1 MKSAAEKPIE
11 EVSAPETGEDPTA
24 PAGRSISVVGE
35 IVLNMSILMV
45 AAIILI
51 VVLVNWTYAALP
63 EEYLDYAA
71 YILIPYIFLFSLT
84 VALFGWR
91 LISMVI
97 VRPLN
102 VLSDATKAVA
112 AGDLERRVP
121 VIADNEIGRLARSF
135 NDMTE
140 RLAEGRRQLEA
151 NLAEMQELNE
161 DLAQTQRELLSSEKL
176 ASVGRLAAGVAHE
189 IGNPLAAIAG
199 YLDLLTRRSHLQ
211 EPDREMLERVRSEAD
226 RIHEIIRELLDYSR
240 PQDASRVLIDLNES
254 VHSALTLIACGHKGL
269 DRIEVVTDLQ
279 GGSLVLGNRSSLQQ
293 LIMNLII
300 NALQAMADGGKL
312 TLSTRPAEL
321 EGSPGIELVVADTG
335 PGIAPEIQ
343 ERVFDPFFTTKEPGQ
358 GTGLGLSTCLRIVE
372 NMKGKIG
379 IESRSGEGAAFRV
392 WLPAAEAGE
401 V

>member
-1 MKSAAEKPIE
+1 MKPSAEKPIE
-11 EVSAPETGEDPTA
+11 EESAPEAGEDPTA

-151 NLAEMQELNE
+151 NLSEMQELNE

-279 GGSLVLGNRSSLQQ
+279 GGPRVLGNRSSLQQ

-312 TLSTRPAEL
+312 TLATRPAEL
-321 EGSPGIELVVADTG
+321 EGCPGIELVVADTG

-358 GTGLGLSTCLRIVE
+358 GTGLGLSICLRIVE